1 MRQPRSERVPDGRPT
16 KARSGLWGARACLIG
31 GVIVYLGL
39 AALAIRWRP
48 DQPFIASIWI
58 FLAAHS
64 AAYLVFQEV
73 RGSGDTRES

>member
-1 MRQPRSERVPDGRPT
+1 MT
-16 KARSGLWGARACLIG
+16 RSGLWASRASLIG

-39 AALAIRWRP
+39 AALAMCWRP

-64 AAYLVFQEV
+64 AAYLMLQEL
-73 RGSGDTRES
+73 RGNGDTRES